1 MQNRKNAALDRVG
14 DVLSMRVTDVGDL
27 LRFSA
32 SIADFSG
39 DELVRLA
46 KELPRYGGQSLGSI
60 IRTGKHQSDR

>member
-1 MQNRKNAALDRVG
+1 MQSRNPALDRVG

-39 DELVRLA
+39 DELIRLA
-46 KELPRYGGQSLGSI
+46 RELPTYGGQPLGSI
-60 IRTGKHQSDR
+60 IRIGEHQSDP